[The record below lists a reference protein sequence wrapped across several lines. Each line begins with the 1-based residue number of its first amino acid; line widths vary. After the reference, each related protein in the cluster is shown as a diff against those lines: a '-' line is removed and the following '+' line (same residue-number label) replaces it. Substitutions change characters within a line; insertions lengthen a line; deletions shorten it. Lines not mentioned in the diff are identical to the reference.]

1 MVTILALA
9 VAPSGSGTEPI
20 VWGPTV
26 SGLRLG
32 AAFGSDPSKPT
43 LRITL
48 QNVGSDFQ
56 ELVLGHE
63 AGGKVYDSLKF
74 IATIPDGK
82 QHELL
87 HRSVY
92 GAVAGL
98 ILPFSVR
105 LNAGETYE
113 LEFSLKDIIYASRTT
128 FTLDALAKQGYSIR
142 VRFEAGQSDANGQS
156 FRGPGWHTEIWRSFA
171 DTLMFLDSVNRDF
184 SSRSA
189 TLTGTNSRFRRPNNR
204 SNRPTSCSF

>member
-1 MVTILALA
+1 MGSDRERLSAGA
-9 VAPSGSGTEPI
+9 V
-20 VWGPTV
+20 
-26 SGLRLG
+26 
-32 AAFGSDPSKPT
+32 FGSDPSKRT

-48 QNVGSDFQ
+48 QNVGSDF

-74 IATIPDGK
+74 IATTQDGK

-113 LEFSLKDIIYASRTT
+113 LEFSLKDIIYASRRLSRSMRWRNKGILSV
-128 FTLDALAKQGYSIR
+128 FGLKQAKVTQI
-142 VRFEAGQSDANGQS
+142 GQS
-156 FRGPGWHTEIWRSFA
+156 FAALDWHTEIWRV
-171 DTLMFLDSVNRDF
+171 LLIR
-184 SSRSA
+184 
-189 TLTGTNSRFRRPNNR
+189 
-204 SNRPTSCSF
+204 

>member
-1 MVTILALA
+1 MKLSAMRISGTVVTIMALA
-9 VAPSGSGTEPI
+9 VAPSGSGAEPI
-20 VWGPTV
+20 AWGPTV

-32 AAFGSDPSKPT
+32 AVFGSDPSKPT
-43 LRITL
+43 LRIAF

-56 ELVLGHE
+56 ELVLSHG

-74 IATIPDGK
+74 IATTSDGK
-82 QHELL
+82 QQELL

-128 FTLDALAKQGYSIR
+128 ITLDALAKQGYSIR
-142 VRFEAGQSDANGQS
+142 VRFEAGQSDANWAKLLRPWIG
-156 FRGPGWHTEIWRSFA
+156 
-171 DTLMFLDSVNRDF
+171 TL
-184 SSRSA
+184 
-189 TLTGTNSRFRRPNNR
+189 NSGEVLPIR
-204 SNRPTSCSF
+204 